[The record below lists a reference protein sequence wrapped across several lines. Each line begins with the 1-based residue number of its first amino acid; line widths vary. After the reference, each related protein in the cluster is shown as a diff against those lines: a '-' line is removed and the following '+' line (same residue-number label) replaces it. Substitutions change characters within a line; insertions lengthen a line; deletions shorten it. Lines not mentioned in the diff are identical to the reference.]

1 MKFDLHNLKG
11 KKISDLQLEDTVF
24 GIEPNRGVVRQAIL
38 AELTNMRQGTH
49 STKNRALVRGGGK
62 KPFKQK
68 GRGGARAGTIR
79 SPLWRGGGTVFGPE
93 PHVYKHKLPKK
104 ISLLARKSILSEKVK
119 SNELFVVE
127 DLNVKSPKTAD
138 FYTIL
143 KDLNFEKKK
152 ITILVSANDRNLDLA
167 VRNLR
172 NVYLVDSRKASAY
185 DLIDCNQLIVEKSSI
200 DILTNL
206 LSVN

>member
-24 GIEPNRGVVRQAIL
+24 GIEPNHGVVRQAIL

-49 STKNRALVRGGGK
+49 STKNRALVKGGGK

-93 PHVYKHKLPKK
+93 PHAYKHKLPKK

-138 FYTIL
+138 FVTIL

-185 DLIDCNQLIVEKSSI
+185 DLIDCNQLIIEKSSI